1 MQPPVRYSPDVE
13 AVRPD
18 EGQIIEQLNAAFD
31 KILTRVAEDSGH
43 AVRSVHA
50 KSHGILEGTLT
61 IDADLPRIGPGPV
74 RSSGRAQGLHADVD
88 QRR

>member
-31 KILTRVAEDSGH
+31 KILTRVAEDSGTRC
-43 AVRSVHA
+43 ARSTPNRTASSKVR
-50 KSHGILEGTLT
+50 
-61 IDADLPRIGPGPV
+61 
-74 RSSGRAQGLHADVD
+74 
-88 QRR
+88 